1 MTAVRS
7 ETPLSERE
15 TIIVDLVTRIAALFA
30 RLPMLSG
37 FSVQDRTTLTA
48 EREAAPLDI
57 ELSIADVSV
66 HTWPGFGSTEG
77 VPAQIATA
85 LLDLLDEHPA
95 ARGLL
100 RGYTFARVF
109 H

>member
-1 MTAVRS
+1 MSAV
-7 ETPLSERE
+7 ETGTSRSERE
-15 TIIVDLVTRIAALFA
+15 TMILDLVTQIEALFA

-48 EREAAPLDI
+48 QRESVPLDA

-66 HTWPGFGSTEG
+66 HTWPGFPSAAG
-77 VPAQIATA
+77 VPAEIVAA
-85 LLDLLDEHPA
+85 LLDLLDQHPA

>member
-1 MTAVRS
+1 MTTVAG

-15 TIIVDLVTRIAALFA
+15 TMIVDFVTRISALFA
-30 RLPMLSG
+30 RLPVLSG

-48 EREAAPLDI
+48 EREAVPLDA

-66 HTWPGFGSTEG
+66 HTWPGFPSTAG
-77 VPAQIATA
+77 VPAEIVAA

-95 ARGLL
+95 ARRLL

>member
-7 ETPLSERE
+7 ETPLAERE
-15 TIIVDLVTRIAALFA
+15 TMIVDLVTRITALFA

-37 FSVQDRTTLTA
+37 FSVQDRSTLTA

-66 HTWPGFGSTEG
+66 HTWPGFPSTGG
-77 VPAQIATA
+77 VAAEIVAA
-85 LLDLLDEHPA
+85 LLELLEEHPA

>member
-1 MTAVRS
+1 MTAVGN

-15 TIIVDLVTRIAALFA
+15 TMIVDLVTRITALFA

-48 EREAAPLDI
+48 EREAVPLDA

-66 HTWPGFGSTEG
+66 HTWPGFPPRPGL
-77 VPAQIATA
+77 PAEIVAA
-85 LLDLLDEHPA
+85 LLELLDEHPA
-95 ARGLL
+95 ARALL

>member
-1 MTAVRS
+1 MSAV
-7 ETPLSERE
+7 ETRTPRSERE
-15 TIIVDLVTRIAALFA
+15 TMILDLVMRISVLFA
-30 RLPMLSG
+30 RLPMLCG

-48 EREAAPLDI
+48 EREAAPLDA

-66 HTWPGFGSTEG
+66 HTWPGFPSTAG
-77 VPAQIATA
+77 VPGEIVAA

>member
-1 MTAVRS
+1 MSAVES
-7 ETPLSERE
+7 GTPRSERE
-15 TIIVDLVTRIAALFA
+15 TMILDLVARISALFA
-30 RLPMLSG
+30 RLPMLGG
-37 FSVQDRTTLTA
+37 FSVQDRTSLTP
-48 EREAAPLDI
+48 EREATSLDA

-66 HTWPGFGSTEG
+66 HTWPGFPSTAG
-77 VPAQIATA
+77 VPAEIVAA
-85 LLDLLDEHPA
+85 LLDLLDEHPT

>member
-1 MTAVRS
+1 
-7 ETPLSERE
+7 
-15 TIIVDLVTRIAALFA
+15 
-30 RLPMLSG
+30 
-37 FSVQDRTTLTA
+37 LTA
-48 EREAAPLDI
+48 EREAAPLDA

-66 HTWPGFGSTEG
+66 HTWPGFESPAG
-77 VPAQIATA
+77 VPAEIVAA
-85 LLDLLDEHPA
+85 LLDFLDEHPA